1 MLNLQ
6 KNNNYGFSGSNNK
19 NNNINNYNNNNNTRT
34 NSNVPS
40 TNSYNSDNANLQ
52 VYNIIKEVSR
62 KKNNKVSRDDI
73 LQLGEQKLRDR
84 SKVDK
89 CINNL
94 LSEGFIM
101 EEDDIFSVIAN
112 YTG

>member
-6 KNNNYGFSGSNNK
+6 KNNYGLSGNSSNNF
-19 NNNINNYNNNNNTRT
+19 
-34 NSNVPS
+34 NSNIRAQSNV
-40 TNSYNSDNANLQ
+40 NSSSQNSDNANLQ
-52 VYNIIKEVSR
+52 VYNVIKEICR
-62 KKNNKVSRDDI
+62 KNGKVTRDDI
-73 LQLGEQKLRDR
+73 LQAGEQKLRDR

-101 EEDDIFSVIAN
+101 EEDDFFSVISN